1 MRVRFGYKGETYGT
15 IEATPT
21 GLTYDGDEAKL
32 RRLVAIVR
40 GDDDRPAGMP
50 GEPHPTPEDFPGGP
64 VAFLRWMARQT
75 NNGYLWNEVVGPED
89 TEGAD

>member
-1 MRVRFGYKGETYGT
+1 MILRFGYRDETYGT
-15 IEATPT
+15 IEATPD
-21 GLTYDGDEAKL
+21 GLKYDGDEAKL

-40 GDDDRPAGMP
+40 HDDDEPPGALQPPA
-50 GEPHPTPEDFPGGP
+50 PTPEDFPGGP

-75 NNGYLWNEVVGPED
+75 NNGYLWNEVAGPED